1 MKKVFIYENKL
12 SAQDFCALQES
23 VGFGRPNLKQIE
35 IALEN
40 SVYTVSVE
48 MDNLI
53 VGMGRLVGD
62 GARIFYIQDVF
73 INPKYQ
79 RQGIGTEV
87 VKKLLGYIENLQLEN
102 CSIMVGLMAA
112 KGKEQFYERF
122 GFKNRPNNSQGNGMM
137 MNVFKQ

>member
-1 MKKVFIYENKL
+1 MKRVFIYENKL

-23 VGFGRPNLKQIE
+23 VGFGRSNLKQIE